1 LRGAPDKGGAKVFAI
16 DLKTAA
22 VALCNC
28 LILLS
33 RSGVKRGKT
42 RLRCRIAIV
51 RLTKTVSCA
60 LPFANL
66 AFLLLCCFG
75 TFLAERSSSSLRQ
88 MCNSALP
95 SRGFCGLL
103 DVPTSCSSLFGRRH
117 FCYLNYYS
125 FSNLVRNG
133 PGRLVFPILGS
144 ETSSTSHVAPSRD
157 TPMLS

>member
-1 LRGAPDKGGAKVFAI
+1 
-16 DLKTAA
+16 
-22 VALCNC
+22 
-28 LILLS
+28 
-33 RSGVKRGKT
+33 
-42 RLRCRIAIV
+42 
-51 RLTKTVSCA
+51 

-88 MCNSALP
+88 MCNSAPP

-133 PGRLVFPILGS
+133 PGRLVFRSWDLKPLQLPRRAEPRYTNAFMIGS
-144 ETSSTSHVAPSRD
+144 PLSSLDLTFKYRATAQHHTCEFHICIRLCASP
-157 TPMLS
+157 